1 MAGSLPDSMTT
12 ILVAA
17 DAEWVRNQVR
27 AAFVTADVEVV
38 EVTRGQDVLP
48 AFKAHNPDLVILD
61 LQIGNMGGIACA
73 IELRLDEGEG
83 RLEVPA
89 RIILLLD
96 RDADRFL
103 AKRAAADDEL
113 VKPIDAGM
121 LRRAAKRV
129 LTPATVAAV
138 TAADDDA

>member
-1 MAGSLPDSMTT
+1 MTT

-27 AAFVTADVEVV
+27 AAFVAADSAVV
-38 EVTRGQDVLP
+38 EVTRGQDVI
-48 AFKAHNPDLVILD
+48 AAVTEHRPDLVILD
-61 LQIGNMGGIACA
+61 MQIANMGGIACA
-73 IELRLDEGEG
+73 IELRLEEGAG
-83 RLEVPA
+83 RLPEN

-103 AKRAAADDEL
+103 AKRAAADFEL
-113 VKPIDAGM
+113 VKPVDAGI

-129 LTPATVAAV
+129 LRATPVAS
-138 TAADDDA
+138 ADA